1 MNMKKTTLSTMVA
14 GALFCSASMI
24 TLADTMTKTDYA
36 AEKARINATQDAD
49 VARCTQLAGNARD
62 VCKLEVQGARKV
74 AMAQLDARNKAT
86 REAAY
91 DVRVVRAKADYAV
104 ATEKCDDLAGNDKDV
119 CVKAAKSAEV
129 AALADAKANKKIVD
143 AGVKANKTMVEA
155 KVDANQDKMTA
166 EYKVAVEKCDAL
178 AGVSKD
184 NCVTNAKTRYG
195 KS

>member
-1 MNMKKTTLSTMVA
+1 MKKTTLSTMVA

-24 TLADTMTKTDYA
+24 ASADTMTKTDYA
-36 AEKARINATQDAD
+36 AEKARINATQYAD

-74 AMAQLDARNKAT
+74 AMAQLDSRNKAT

-104 ATEKCDDLAGNDKDV
+104 AREKCDDLAGNDKDV
-119 CVKAAKSAEV
+119 CVKTAKSVEV
-129 AALADAKANKKIVD
+129 AALADAKASKKIVA
-143 AGVKANKTMVEA
+143 AGVKAGNTVAEA
-155 KVDANQDKMTA
+155 KIDATEDKMTA

-178 AGVSKD
+178 AGVTKD
-184 NCVTNAKTRYG
+184 NCVTDARKRFG